1 MDKLSDNIRSS
12 KLEVKKEK
20 NRTEQ
25 NTIYSLIYQYDLHC
39 LLFLNCMLMNI
50 SKGNVVKNRNLKGYD
65 SRTIPMLMP
74 FLLL

>member
-1 MDKLSDNIRSS
+1 MDKLSDNDHRSS

-20 NRTEQ
+20 NRTEYY
-25 NTIYSLIYQYDLHC
+25 ILIYQYDLHC
-39 LLFLNCMLMNI
+39 LLFLNCMLMHI

-65 SRTIPMLMP
+65 SRTIPMRMP